1 VDWDKHLPSILAW
14 GGSVVTG
21 LFTLLGVW
29 LANKSSLKQLT
40 VKLQHESEKE
50 RNDALRTRL
59 EELYCLVDHWAKEMV
74 THHITYRKVMDG
86 DLTYNQALDLTISN
100 KSTLDSTRLFMLA
113 ELYFPSAQKALE
125 ELKELRDKA
134 SSVQDNF
141 KQCYKL
147 NGQPSAE
154 HAKALTALL
163 QRFNDAIDKYQAEL
177 AAYAHDV

>member
-1 VDWDKHLPSILAW
+1 MPSILAW

-29 LANKSSLKQLT
+29 LANKNSLKQLT

-50 RNDALRTRL
+50 RNDALRARL
-59 EELYCLVDHWAKEMV
+59 EELYCLVDLWAKEMMK
-74 THHITYRKVMDG
+74 HHITYRKVMDG

-113 ELYFPSAQKALE
+113 ELYFPSARTALE

-134 SSVQDNF
+134 SSVQENF
-141 KQCYKL
+141 KQHYKRD
-147 NGQPSAE
+147 GQPSAE
-154 HAKALTALL
+154 HAKSLTALL
-163 QRFNDAIDKYQAEL
+163 QRFDDAIDKYQAEL
-177 AAYAHDV
+177 AKYAKNI